1 MFKPR
6 VASKSSVS
14 VESISPGEVPREFDP
29 EDAETQMRS
38 RSESMRAWLDEHH
51 GSDMDRRAHMEEGSE
66 ASAHWHAGYLSAMGD
81 ALALLT
87 GQDAVG
93 YAWDDASDDS
103 SQD

>member
-1 MFKPR
+1 MFKPK

-14 VESISPGEVPREFDP
+14 VESISPSEVPEELDP
-29 EDAETQMRS
+29 DNVVTRMQARAEG
-38 RSESMRAWLDEHH
+38 MRAWLDENASPDLDH
-51 GSDMDRRAHMEEGSE
+51 RAHTEEGSE

-87 GQDAVG
+87 GQDAIG

-103 SQD
+103 LQI